1 MIPASLPDSA
11 YAGVRAAAAE
21 WSGAWRAGPP
31 PVLTYW
37 AAPRY
42 VQIYDE
48 RQPGAGGT
56 YTFEGT
62 LADLYLACT
71 ERPVTAAGVRRA
83 LALQLPA
90 EAVHEVFEEF
100 RRRGLMFLDGE
111 LALALALPAV
121 KGR

>member
-1 MIPASLPDSA
+1 M
-11 YAGVRAAAAE
+11 AE
-21 WSGAWRAGPP
+21 WSGAWQAGPL

-71 ERPVTAAGVRRA
+71 ERPVTAARVRRD
-83 LALQLPA
+83 LGLQLPA
-90 EAVHEVFEEF
+90 ESVWEVFEEF
-100 RRRGLMFLDGE
+100 RQRGLMFLDGD

>member
-1 MIPASLPDSA
+1 M
-11 YAGVRAAAAE
+11 
-21 WSGAWRAGPP
+21 
-31 PVLTYW
+31 LTYW

-62 LADLYLACT
+62 LTDLYLACT
-71 ERPVTAAGVRRA
+71 DRPVTAAGVRQGTGPATARGSRA
-83 LALQLPA
+83 RGIRGVPA
-90 EAVHEVFEEF
+90 A
-100 RRRGLMFLDGE
+100 RPMFLDGE